1 MKVMHII
8 TGLNNGGAEG
18 VLFRLCTHD
27 KKNEHIVVSMMDM
40 GKYGSLLLDNNI
52 PVHALNMPRGRL
64 SLKGIRQLYT
74 LLKKEKPDV
83 VQTWMSHADLIGG
96 VLAKVAGIKKI
107 YWNVRHSDL
116 DSKRSSKKTIAVIK
130 ISSYLSKIIPCK
142 IICCAHKAY
151 DVCLDL
157 GFPKEKLVVINNG
170 YDFESII
177 FDPEGADK
185 IIKEFQLPSNV
196 FFLGKVARYDPMK
209 NHYNLIKSFKL
220 VNDNYSDTRLILV
233 GRDINVN
240 NLKLSRVINKFNLDG
255 KIYLLDQRSDINS
268 IMSLLDLHVLCSS
281 FGEGFPN
288 VLAEAMAVGTPCV
301 STNVGDAEV
310 IVSDNGWIVPVDDP
324 VALSK
329 SIIEAYHMKSSSDW
343 EELRDRCRKHILD
356 NFCITKMVQSYN
368 DVWIGEHDLTDV

>member
-96 VLAKVAGIKKI
+96 VLAKVAGVKKI

-116 DSKRSSKKTIAVIK
+116 DSKKSSKKTIAVIK
-130 ISSYLSKIIPCK
+130 ISSHLSKIIPRK

-151 DVCLDL
+151 NVCLKL
-157 GFPKEKLVVINNG
+157 GFAKEKLTVISNG
-170 YDFESII
+170 YDLTSLEY
-177 FDPEGADK
+177 DPEGAEK
-185 IIKEFQLPSNV
+185 VRLEFQIPSNV
-196 FFLGKVARYDPMK
+196 FLLGKVARYDPAK
-209 NHYNLIKSFKL
+209 NHQSLIEAFKK
-220 VNDNYSDTRLILV
+220 VNDEHSDTRLVLV
-233 GRDINVN
+233 GRELNKN
-240 NLKLSRVINKFNLDG
+240 NSSLIEILDKYNLID
-255 KIYLLDQRSDINS
+255 KVYLLDQRTDINS
-268 IMSLLDLHVLCSS
+268 IMSLLDLHVLSSS

-301 STNVGDAEV
+301 STNVGDATV
-310 IVSDNGWIVPVDDP
+310 IVSDKGWIVPVDDST
-324 VALSK
+324 ALFQ
-329 SIIEAYHMKSSSDW
+329 SIIKAYQMKGSSDW
-343 EELRDRCRKHILD
+343 ETLSADCRTHILD
-356 NFCITKMVQSYN
+356 NFCIKKMVREYN
-368 DVWIGEHDLTDV
+368 EVWHN